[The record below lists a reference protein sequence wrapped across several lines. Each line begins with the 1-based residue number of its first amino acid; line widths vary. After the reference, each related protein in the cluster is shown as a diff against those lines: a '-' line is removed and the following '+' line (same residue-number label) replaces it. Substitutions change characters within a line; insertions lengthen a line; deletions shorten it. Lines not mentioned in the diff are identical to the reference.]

1 MSGNFYALLFFIDAK
16 TYPPHL
22 SRGAQ
27 QSPMNFPLKK
37 ALKNF
42 ADLKNK
48 DNFALA
54 KANQQTHW
62 RGG

>member
-1 MSGNFYALLFFIDAK
+1 MSGSIYALLFFMDAK

-22 SRGAQ
+22 LRVTQ
-27 QSPMNFPLKK
+27 QSPINFPSKK

-42 ADLKNK
+42 ANLKNK
-48 DNFALA
+48 SNFALA